1 MVLACCF
8 VLLLQGC
15 ESSEVSMVKET
26 SLDFDESIPIG
37 KLLESYQY
45 ISDPEWNDMETD
57 RGQKIVT
64 FKAKYDVASLY
75 SKFSCPQDFV
85 DDVVDYLEDTPVYLY
100 IEFTI
105 ANNQKSFELSYIGL
119 EIDGQIKIERHMN
132 SIVNDLQA
140 IYENRPIMRDLTPEG
155 NSYLFKAELHSA
167 IKNLS
172 LKDAKFIRSF
182 NIDSDNK
189 RFNTYGK
196 VFSSNYILFTI
207 KKLKEKDNEIIATV
221 SYEVTN
227 VEQSHS
233 NMDLERFEEQYKNYK
248 VVDKGEW
255 EFSLILSN
263 DKKSYFSMYDYSQI
277 LLQTP
282 GKYNKGE
289 LDITINLR
297 DSITISS
304 YLRTLPDEFQK
315 IIDNNEK
322 EQQEKL
328 EKMLSSAKELG
339 VFHIA
344 IEKDLNNYGKL
355 ILNYSDAIFE
365 TLRHKSLNEPKEIA
379 VYKYSPAYEHLKEYL
394 NNYDPEFI
402 LKKFKLF
409 VAENGEIIKVEE
421 IMGDTEY
428 KQANPYFVKE
438 EPYRGNAAKKR

>member
-1 MVLACCF
+1 
-8 VLLLQGC
+8 
-15 ESSEVSMVKET
+15 
-26 SLDFDESIPIG
+26 
-37 KLLESYQY
+37 
-45 ISDPEWNDMETD
+45 
-57 RGQKIVT
+57 
-64 FKAKYDVASLY
+64 
-75 SKFSCPQDFV
+75 
-85 DDVVDYLEDTPVYLY
+85 
-100 IEFTI
+100 
-105 ANNQKSFELSYIGL
+105 
-119 EIDGQIKIERHMN
+119 
-132 SIVNDLQA
+132 
-140 IYENRPIMRDLTPEG
+140 
-155 NSYLFKAELHSA
+155 
-167 IKNLS
+167 
-172 LKDAKFIRSF
+172 
-182 NIDSDNK
+182 
-189 RFNTYGK
+189 
-196 VFSSNYILFTI
+196 
-207 KKLKEKDNEIIATV
+207 
-221 SYEVTN
+221 
-227 VEQSHS
+227 
-233 NMDLERFEEQYKNYK
+233 
-248 VVDKGEW
+248 
-255 EFSLILSN
+255 
-263 DKKSYFSMYDYSQI
+263 MYDYSQI